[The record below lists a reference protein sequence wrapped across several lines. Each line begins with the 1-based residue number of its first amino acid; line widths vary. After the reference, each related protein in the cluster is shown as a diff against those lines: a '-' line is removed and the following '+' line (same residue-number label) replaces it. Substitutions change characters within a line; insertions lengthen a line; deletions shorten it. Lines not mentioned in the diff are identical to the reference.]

1 MLYQLS
7 YCPLRVT
14 QGIGRGAVTA
24 FAGLG
29 VSPR

>member
-24 FAGLG
+24 FADL
-29 VSPR
+29 VSDAR

>member
-14 QGIGRGAVTA
+14 QGIGRGALTA
-24 FAGLG
+24 FAGPG
-29 VSPR
+29 PDAR